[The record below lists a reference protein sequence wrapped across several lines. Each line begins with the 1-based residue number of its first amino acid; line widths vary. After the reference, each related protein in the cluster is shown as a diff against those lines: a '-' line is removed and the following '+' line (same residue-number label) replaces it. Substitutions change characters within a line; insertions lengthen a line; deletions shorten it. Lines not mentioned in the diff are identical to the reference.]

1 MQCRSRP
8 RFRERPAHERPAVIR
23 PDEHLVFVGLM
34 GVGKTTVARVVADR
48 LGRRVFDSD
57 AIIESR
63 HGRTVRE
70 IFADEGEASFRALET
85 EVLVEALASSEPL
98 VIAAAGG
105 VVLSEAN
112 RQALK
117 ASGAK
122 VVWLCADPSTLVE
135 RVSGGGHRPLLDGD
149 AAGTLQRMFNERE
162 ALYREVADA
171 IVLVDN
177 RSVSDV
183 VEAVLR

>member
-1 MQCRSRP
+1 
-8 RFRERPAHERPAVIR
+8 VIR
-23 PDEHLVFVGLM
+23 ADEHLVFVGMM

-48 LGRRVFDSD
+48 LARRVIDSD

-63 HGRTVRE
+63 DGRTVRE
-70 IFADEGEASFRALET
+70 IFAEDGEAAFRALET
-85 EVLVEALASSEPL
+85 EVLLEALASTEPV

-105 VVLSEAN
+105 VVLSEQN
-112 RQALK
+112 RAALK
-117 ASGAK
+117 DSGAK
-122 VVWLCADPSTLVE
+122 VVWLCADPATLVE
-135 RVSGGGHRPLLDGD
+135 RVRGGGHRPLLDD
-149 AAGTLQRMFNERE
+149 DPAGTLQRMFRERE

>member
-1 MQCRSRP
+1 M
-8 RFRERPAHERPAVIR
+8 IR
-23 PDEHLVFVGLM
+23 ADEHLVFVGLM

-57 AIIESR
+57 AVIESR
-63 HGRTVRE
+63 QGRTVRE
-70 IFADEGEASFRALET
+70 IFAEEGEERFRALET
-85 EVLVEALASSEPL
+85 EVLLEALASSERL

-112 RQALK
+112 REALTT
-117 ASGAK
+117 SGAK
-122 VVWLCADPSTLVE
+122 VVWLCADPATLID
-135 RVSGGGHRPLLDGD
+135 RVKGGGHRPLLDGD
-149 AAGTLQRMFNERE
+149 AAGTLQRMFSERE
-162 ALYREVADA
+162 AFYREVADA